1 MKLLSQLISM
11 NNEYRIENKILQ
23 TQINENLYEIFDNKM
38 YQINNEIKYKI
49 PTEKNPRMIPLKLKP

>member
-1 MKLLSQLISM
+1 M